1 MEIDIDLEAILRTF
15 LAESEEDLGKMEEA
29 LLALE
34 ADPEN
39 QKLLDAIFRG
49 AHTLKGNA
57 GSLGY
62 PKVGGFAHVFEEMLQ
77 RFRNRT
83 LPVTQER
90 ITLLLHAVDALR
102 QMIPEAIAGSEELQ
116 AQHVALVH

>member
-1 MEIDIDLEAILRTF
+1 
-15 LAESEEDLGKMEEA
+15 LARWKRRCSPSKLTRR
-29 LLALE
+29 
-34 ADPEN
+34 N

-83 LPVTQER
+83 LPVTQGR

-116 AQHVALVH
+116 AEHVALRASTRQWQSHREGSRRRNRLR